1 MPQKGEAELQA
12 ELQQARAA
20 GNLPG
25 QAAALFGLA
34 GAARTRG
41 DRAGAVELYQ
51 QSGLLWQQLKSWK
64 KMLSTLNSLAVVL
77 IDMEDYEPAY
87 KSARAATELAQKL
100 GDSGALAM
108 AVNTLGSVAN
118 NTGDHEAARTAFTK
132 SLELAQAA
140 GDPVRAARALY
151 NLSWVAFVT
160 GDYREARRASLQ
172 GAETIDDRV
181 DPLVQAYLSM
191 LGGRLDIRQ
200 HVYDR
205 AKQRLGWAARTF
217 HYAGEDEGAALAS
230 FAFGAAEFLSGD
242 GQEGRRRIEA
252 TFQGIRLNRNR
263 QATAQRLIG
272 LSRLAAAA
280 GAVQDGQAF
289 GQLALNIGTHLS
301 DPRIEARAR
310 QLLSGASY
318 AGAADPGITHATA
331 ELDIGHAPGEE
342 PEAPGTGDGADL
354 RWLEHDFG
362 VPPPAL
368 GTAPPDAPL
377 EAEHVGSIE
386 ILDLREAGPGW
397 SIRRDVAREIG
408 VANNRDAQASFEAVL
423 RRRDPRLL
431 SRLEFENEPSRVGI
445 VSHSHE
451 DIRAAAAWLASMFKS
466 AESAQQ
472 AGG

>member
-1 MPQKGEAELQA
+1 VAAQKTEAELHV
-12 ELQQARAA
+12 ELQQARTA
-20 GNLPG
+20 GNVTG
-25 QAAALFGLA
+25 QAAALFELA
-34 GAARTRG
+34 GAARARS

-51 QSGLLWQQLKSWK
+51 QAGLLWQQLKSWK
-64 KMLSTLNSLAVVL
+64 NMLSTLNNLAVVL

-118 NTGDHEAARTAFTK
+118 NTGDHEAARTAYTK
-132 SLELAQAA
+132 SLELARAA

-151 NLSWVAFVT
+151 NLSWVAFIT
-160 GDYREARRASLQ
+160 GDYGEARRASLQ
-172 GAETIDDRV
+172 GAEALGDRT
-181 DPLVQAYLSM
+181 DPLVQAYIAM

-200 HVYDR
+200 HVYER
-205 AKQRLGWAARTF
+205 AQHRLGWAARTF

-230 FAFGAAEFLSGD
+230 FAFGAAEFLAGD
-242 GQEGRRRIEA
+242 RQEGRRRIEA
-252 TFQGIRLNRNR
+252 TFEGIRLNRNR

-280 GAVQDGQAF
+280 GAVEDGQAF

-331 ELDIGHAPGEE
+331 ELDFGHVTGEK
-342 PEAPGTGDGADL
+342 PEAQAAGEGADL
-354 RWLEHDFG
+354 KWLEHDFG
-362 VPPPAL
+362 VPPAPA
-368 GTAPPDAPL
+368 GTPPLDAPL
-377 EAEHVGSIE
+377 EAEHVGAIR
-386 ILDLREAGPGW
+386 ILDLRQGGLGW
-397 SIRRDVAREIG
+397 SIRRDVAQEIG
-408 VANNRDAQASFEAVL
+408 VANNRDAQASFQAVL
-423 RRRDPRLL
+423 RRRDPLLL
-431 SRLEFENEPSRVGI
+431 SRLEFETEASRVGI
-445 VSHSHE
+445 VSSSHE

-466 AESAQQ
+466 AERA
-472 AGG
+472 